1 MGVTASKHFD
11 PMLGI
16 DFHSYV
22 LPPGIWPTPHI
33 SLVFDVMD
41 YVPFL
46 GMGAT
51 VKIHGLRR
59 TVAGTEGKAFHILIG
74 VPVPPVKIPGGPQ
87 TDDELFM
94 GSRTVIVDGDPLS
107 RRLSPTLSC
116 NVVGIIPP
124 FRLRRAKKMPILS
137 LTAPLTINMALPHH
151 VYVGGS
157 ETISMSTILQ
167 KTGLTFFKRIGKS
180 KAYKKFMRKF
190 KAFRKNLFKNM
201 EPGFLKCRVLRA
213 EPVDIRDGSVRLEQR
228 DFLLPGRVPL
238 DWIRYYRSADVQEEG
253 GLGYGWKTLTDTRLI
268 HHTEDD
274 YHELVLADG
283 SLFFADIPGQ
293 AGLSHAVSSLPGGAR
308 LWYEEEEGVR
318 HWHAETEENRRWRF
332 RQETASPAS
341 VLRPDRLEDNNGNG
355 WRFRYETGRITLT
368 EYTSQALTG
377 RRVEADCLHQ
387 RIIRVRLCDSHA
399 DMGPDGNEAQS
410 DLTQYDYTPDNQLAG
425 QTDGCGHRRHFAW
438 QERVYMQYHAD
449 RLGQRFHYEYDES
462 WRVIHAWGDGGYYD
476 YHFAWDDFCHELEM
490 TNSLG
495 HTTVI
500 RFSEDLLPL
509 CEIDPEGGAT
519 FFLYDEF
526 GQTVSITSPD
536 RRTTRFEYDEA
547 GNICREIA
555 PDDSEFVTVW
565 QGLHIKEAR
574 DPEGACWRFG
584 HDERGNLTEVT
595 NPTGVQQ
602 QYHYDE
608 LGQMVRRDTAGQGH
622 ELLEYDRLGFV
633 SAMTARTGAKT
644 AYLHDN
650 RGNLL
655 SEINALKEQRHY
667 RYDSA
672 DRLTEAKLPYRNAI
686 RLEYDAEGQLVAYD
700 DGQRVTRLD
709 YTPTGEVS
717 GCTLPDGSRT
727 GYEYDTEDQLV
738 AVINQ
743 MNQRWQIV
751 RDSLGRIVEERDWRG
766 QSTRYQWS
774 ADSLLSARTA
784 PDGSRLDYRHDKQGR
799 ITGQYHNDAL
809 LARYEYN
816 RRGQLTACDNPYRKL
831 SWRYDSGGRLTEEV
845 QDGFRIRHGYT
856 EAGQYAG
863 RESDSGNRVQLGY
876 NEAGQLSRIQINDE
890 PATALAYDALG
901 RLREEQLTPE
911 LKRELSYNDN
921 GWLSAQRVSRD
932 ARPLFSTEWHYDLNG
947 NVRQRS
953 DSLAGREFYNHDVMD
968 RLTKHVDVL
977 GRVTNF
983 VYDAAGN
990 RLREETSGSGDEWQC
1005 YGRVEEERQ
1014 VTLEHW
1020 YNRNGQLVRR
1030 KRRADYLWSQKVVSE
1045 SLEWDVSGR
1054 LKALHSDS
1062 ATTQYGY
1069 DGLGRRVFKKTTRAG
1084 EEIASL
1090 TWFWWDGDAVAGE
1103 VQETTPAE
1111 ETLTSACDM
1120 RRPGSSE
1127 AREARLMS
1135 LVKGRTVQE
1144 YVYYPQS
1151 FEPLALIR
1159 YGRRWSEK
1167 DGFSEPEKRIY
1178 FYHNDVNG
1186 APLRLTDE
1194 TGGVAW
1200 SQSAGPWG
1208 AWSEQTGSVRN
1219 PLRFQG
1225 QYFDE
1230 ESGLHYNR
1238 YRYYEP
1244 ESGRYISADPIGLAG
1259 GINLYQ
1265 YVPNPL
1271 GWIDPL
1277 GLDREPIIFLPKGGD
1292 VLHPGTVDPVK
1303 NPEGLFK
1310 IKATGSYYDDKVALY
1325 KAAGLNES
1333 PSRKWISHHVG
1344 YDPKTNEM
1352 LMQLVNPKYHSH
1364 PHVGGAHE
1372 FESITGFKYG
1382 SEDAINE
1389 ATRRNNKLS
1398 KCG

>member
-1 MGVTASKHFD
+1 MGITASKHFD

-74 VPVPPVKIPGGPQ
+74 VPIPPVKIPGGPQ

-94 GSRTVIVDGDPLS
+94 GSKTVIVDGDPLS

-151 VYVGGS
+151 VYVGGN
-157 ETISMSTILQ
+157 ETISMSTILK
-167 KTGLTFFKRIGKS
+167 KTGLTLFKRIGKT

-201 EPGFLKCRVLRA
+201 EPGFLKCKVLRA

-253 GLGYGWKTLTDTRLI
+253 GLGYGWKTLADTRLI
-268 HHTEDD
+268 HHQEED
-274 YHELVLADG
+274 YFELVLADG
-283 SLFFADIPGQ
+283 ALFFADMPEQ
-293 AGLSHAVSSLPGGAR
+293 AGRLHAVNSLPGGAQ
-308 LWYEEEEGVR
+308 LWYEEESEGVR
-318 HWHAETEENRRWRF
+318 HWYAETEENRWWRF
-332 RQETASPAS
+332 RQDSTSPAS
-341 VLRPDRLEDNNGNG
+341 ALTPDRLEDNNGNG

-387 RIIRVRLCDSHA
+387 RIVRVSLCDSHA
-399 DMGPDGNEAQS
+399 DEWQNGDETRS

-425 QTDGCGHRRHFAW
+425 QTDSRGHRRYFAW
-438 QERVYMQYHAD
+438 RERVYMQYHAD
-449 RLGQRFHYEYDES
+449 RLGQRFHYEYDDE
-462 WRVIHAWGDGGYYD
+462 WRVIHAWGDGGWYD
-476 YHFAWDDFCHELEM
+476 YRFAWNDFSHELEM

-495 HTTVI
+495 HTTII
-500 RFSEDLLPL
+500 RFSEDRLPL

-536 RRTTRFEYDEA
+536 RRTLRFEYDEA

-565 QGLHIKEAR
+565 QALHMKEAR

-584 HDERGNLTEVT
+584 HDERGNLTGVT
-595 NPTGVQQ
+595 DPAGVQQ

-633 SAMTARTGAKT
+633 STMTARTGMKT

-655 SEINALKEQRHY
+655 SETNALKEQRHY
-667 RYDSA
+667 RYDGD
-672 DRLTEAKLPYRNAI
+672 DRLVEAKLPCRNAI
-686 RLEYDAEGQLVAYD
+686 RLEYDAEGQLVTYD

-709 YTPTGEVS
+709 YTPTGEIS

-743 MNQRWQIV
+743 INQRWQIV

-774 ADSLLSARTA
+774 ADGLLSARTA
-784 PDGSRLDYRHDKQGR
+784 PDGSTLNYRHDKQGR
-799 ITGQYHNDAL
+799 ITGQYGNDTL

-831 SWRYDSGGRLTEEV
+831 RWRYDSGGRLTEEV
-845 QDGFRIRHGYT
+845 QDGFSIRHGYT
-856 EAGQYAG
+856 ASGQYAG
-863 RESDSGNRVQLGY
+863 RESDCGNRVEFGY
-876 NEAGQLSRIQINDE
+876 NDAGQLSRIQINDE
-890 PATALAYDALG
+890 PASLLAYDALG
-901 RLREEQLTPE
+901 RLREEQLTPA
-911 LKRELSYNDN
+911 LKRELSYNEN
-921 GWLSAQRVSRD
+921 GWLSAQRVSRE
-932 ARPLFSTEWHYDLNG
+932 ARPLFSTEWYYDLNG
-947 NVRQRS
+947 NVRQRN
-953 DSLAGREFYNHDVMD
+953 DSVSGREFFSHDVMD
-968 RLTKHVDVL
+968 RLVQHTDVL
-977 GRVTNF
+977 GRITHF

-990 RLREETSGSGDEWQC
+990 RLREDISGSGDEWQC
-1005 YGRVEEERQ
+1005 HGRVEEERL
-1014 VTLEHW
+1014 VTLEHR
-1020 YNRNGQLVRR
+1020 YNRNGQLVAR
-1030 KRRADYLWSQKVVSE
+1030 KRRTPTLWSQTVVSE

-1054 LKALHSDS
+1054 LTALHSGNAS
-1062 ATTQYGY
+1062 TQYGY

-1084 EEIASL
+1084 EDTANL
-1090 TWFWWDGDAVAGE
+1090 TWFWWDGDALAGDAQDTAP
-1103 VQETTPAE
+1103 VE
-1111 ETLTSACDM
+1111 ETLTAACDM
-1120 RRPGSSE
+1120 QRPGSSA

-1135 LVKGRTVQE
+1135 LVTGRTVQE

-1159 YGRRWSEK
+1159 YGRRWSER

-1194 TGGVAW
+1194 FGGMAW
-1200 SQSAGPWG
+1200 SQKAGPWG
-1208 AWSEQTGSVRN
+1208 AWNEQTGSVRN

-1244 ESGRYISADPIGLAG
+1244 ESGRYISADPLKLGAGL
-1259 GINLYQ
+1259 NLYA
-1265 YVPNPL
+1265 YAPNPL
-1271 GWIDPL
+1271 NWIDPL
-1277 GLDREPIIFLPKGGD
+1277 GLSACAPTHHLATNKHSTWSDRFRELFKKNDLGKFKNGKWRRD
-1292 VLHPGTVDPVK
+1292 VLNDPLNKIDVPGHKGPHPEGMHQEIYDRLSAASDRGQDAFRKEIEKLRVEAVTPGTWLNDI
-1303 NPEGLFK
+1303 L
-1310 IKATGSYYDDKVALY
+1310 TKV
-1325 KAAGLNES
+1325 
-1333 PSRKWISHHVG
+1333 
-1344 YDPKTNEM
+1344 
-1352 LMQLVNPKYHSH
+1352 
-1364 PHVGGAHE
+1364 
-1372 FESITGFKYG
+1372 
-1382 SEDAINE
+1382 
-1389 ATRRNNKLS
+1389 NK
-1398 KCG
+1398 